1 MKQSSFVLFMGLAL
15 LLGGVGCQPG
25 QEAKTFSY
33 RLSPFELAQRLRLD
47 ITEQTDR
54 YFEMKNGANRVIVF
68 IHDGGRVFVN
78 QTPVGIT
85 GPVTHAN
92 GTIYVPEILESTIR
106 PHLRSQYLPPQVQQP
121 KWTPPTVIPHKA
133 DGLIVID
140 AGHGG
145 KDPGAIS
152 YLGYYEK
159 NVTLRI
165 ASKLAAILKARG
177 YQVKMI
183 RESDVYIDKYDR
195 AEITNRIGPDLFISI
210 HCDAN
215 EKRSIHGYSVWVS
228 RSASQASRRTAA
240 FIETAMSKSKTGISS
255 RGVREAD
262 YVVLANTRCP
272 AVLVECGHISNPQE
286 AAQLYDGK
294 YQDRIAAA
302 VADGIVE
309 AMKKM

>member
-1 MKQSSFVLFMGLAL
+1 VKQSSFVMCMGLAL
-15 LLGGVGCQPG
+15 LLGGAGCQPG
-25 QEAKTFSY
+25 QETKTLSF
-33 RLSPFELAQRLRLD
+33 RLTPFELAQRLGLD
-47 ITEQTDR
+47 VTGQTDR
-54 YFEMKNGANRVIVF
+54 YVEMKNATNRVIVF

-78 QTPVGIT
+78 QTPIANT

-106 PHLRSQYLPPQVQQP
+106 PHLKAQYTPPQVQLP
-121 KWTPPTVIPHKA
+121 KWTPPTVIPPKT

-152 YLGYYEK
+152 YLGYHEK
-159 NVTLRI
+159 GVTLRI
-165 ASKLAAILKARG
+165 ANKLAAILKARG
-177 YQVKMI
+177 YHVKMI
-183 RESDVYIDKYDR
+183 RDSDVYIDKYDR
-195 AEITNRIGPDLFISI
+195 AEIANRISPDLFVSI

-240 FIETAMSKSKTGISS
+240 LIETAMTKTGISS

-262 YVVLANTRCP
+262 YVVLANTKCP
-272 AVLVECGHISNPQE
+272 AVLVECGHVSNPKE

-309 AMKKM
+309 AMKKL

>member
-1 MKQSSFVLFMGLAL
+1 MKQSSFVMIMGLAL
-15 LLGGVGCQPG
+15 LLGGAGCQQG
-25 QEAKTFSY
+25 QETKTISF
-33 RLSPFELAQRLRLD
+33 RLTPFELAQRLGLD
-47 ITEQTDR
+47 VTEQTDR
-54 YFEMKNGANRVIVF
+54 YVEMKNAANRVIIF

-78 QTPVGIT
+78 QTPVGST
-85 GPVTHAN
+85 GPVIHAN

-106 PHLRSQYLPPQVQQP
+106 PHLKSRYTPPQVQQQP
-121 KWTPPTVIPHKA
+121 KWTPPAAPPKTG
-133 DGLIVID
+133 GLIVID

-159 NVTLRI
+159 GVTLRI
-165 ASKLAAILKARG
+165 ANKLAAILKARG
-177 YQVKMI
+177 YQVKLI
-183 RESDVYIDKYDR
+183 RDSDVFIDKYER
-195 AEITNRIGPDLFISI
+195 AEIANRINPDLFVSI

-240 FIETAMSKSKTGISS
+240 LIETAMTRTGISS

-262 YVVLANTRCP
+262 YVVLANTKCP
-272 AVLVECGHISNPQE
+272 AVLVECGHVSNPKE
-286 AAQLYDGK
+286 AAQLYDGN